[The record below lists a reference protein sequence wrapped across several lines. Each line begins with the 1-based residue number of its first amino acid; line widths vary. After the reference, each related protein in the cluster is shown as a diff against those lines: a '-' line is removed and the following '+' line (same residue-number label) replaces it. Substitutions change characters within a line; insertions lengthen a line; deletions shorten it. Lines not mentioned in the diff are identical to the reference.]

1 MALQIT
7 ETRGMFS
14 VSGELNSAN
23 ANILNRHM
31 QQFFDPSKPIILNLE
46 KVEKIDVT
54 AAFMLQKLYEIAMR
68 SNSIMSIVGLSNS
81 KISHVLK
88 KTKTSFIFSDDR
100 I

>member
-7 ETRGMFS
+7 ETGGMFS
-14 VSGELNSAN
+14 VFGELNSAN

-31 QQFFDPSKPIILNLE
+31 QQFINPSDPIILNLE
-46 KVEKIDVT
+46 KVEKIDSS
-54 AAFMLQKLYEIAMR
+54 AAFMLQKLYKLAMR
-68 SNSIMSIVGLSNS
+68 KNSIMSIVGISNS

-88 KTKTSFIFSDDR
+88 KTKTAFIFSDDR

>member
-14 VSGELNSAN
+14 VFGELNSAN
-23 ANILNRHM
+23 ANILARHM
-31 QQFFDPSKPIILNLE
+31 QRFLSKSDPVILNLE
-46 KVEKIDVT
+46 RVRKLDVT
-54 AAFMLQKLYEIAMR
+54 AAHMLREMYYSAMR
-68 SNSIMSIVGLSNS
+68 DNSVLSIVGLSNS
-81 KISHVLK
+81 NILGVLQ